1 MRLEVNSKPLPR
13 ENLLCLSSGELTLL
27 WETIQQLITVKLN
40 MNRGTGKEALVA
52 DRVNREAPYRRQDL
66 ISLLELVVIEISML
80 QRTTQ

>member
-1 MRLEVNSKPLPR
+1 MQLEVNSKPLPR
-13 ENLLCLSSGELTLL
+13 ENLLCLSSGELISL

-40 MNRGTGKEALVA
+40 MNRGTGREALVA
-52 DRVNREAPYRRQDL
+52 DRVNKAAPYRRQDH

>member
-13 ENLLCLSSGELTLL
+13 ENLLCLSSGELISL

-40 MNRGTGKEALVA
+40 MNRGTGREALEV
-52 DRVNREAPYRRQDL
+52 DRVNKAAPYRRQDL

>member
-13 ENLLCLSSGELTLL
+13 ENLLCLSSGELISP

-52 DRVNREAPYRRQDL
+52 DRVNKAAPYRRQDL

>member
-1 MRLEVNSKPLPR
+1 MRREVNSKRLKR